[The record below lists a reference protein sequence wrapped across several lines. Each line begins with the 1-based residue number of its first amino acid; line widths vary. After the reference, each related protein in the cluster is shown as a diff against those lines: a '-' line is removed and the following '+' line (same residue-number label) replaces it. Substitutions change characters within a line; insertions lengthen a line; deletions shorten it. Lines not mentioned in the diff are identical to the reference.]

1 MSIQIHFASS
11 LLSYVNNK
19 KTVEVTGST
28 VGECL
33 NQVVKQF
40 PAIEK
45 MLFAKKGKLLG
56 HVGIYINGK
65 DAYPKELTKLVKDGD
80 ELNILLVYAGG

>member
-1 MSIQIHFASS
+1 MSVKIQFASS
-11 LLSYVNNK
+11 LQPYVDNMN
-19 KTVEVTGST
+19 TVEVDGKT

-33 NQVVKQF
+33 IQVVKRY

-45 MLFAKKGKLLG
+45 MLFARKGRLLG

-65 DAYPKELTKLVKDGD
+65 DAYPKEMTKPVKDGD
-80 ELNILLVYAGG
+80 ELYILHVYAGG